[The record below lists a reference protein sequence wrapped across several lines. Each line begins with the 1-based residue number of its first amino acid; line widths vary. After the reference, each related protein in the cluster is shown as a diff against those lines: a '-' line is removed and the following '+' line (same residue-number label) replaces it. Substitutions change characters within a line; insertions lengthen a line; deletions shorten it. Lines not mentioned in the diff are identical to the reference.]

1 MKTKRVGSSASTLGL
16 GQTTRYG
23 KLPLHS
29 SAKELNLLLWIQRVL
44 PSISFVLAV
53 SLLLLATGVKA
64 QPNPCDWL
72 GKSPATVEPVPGGP
86 VTYRM
91 TADYFNRTIDGGF
104 IDNTRVVGECTQGLP
119 EGKERWN
126 NCSIT
131 TSHQPDGAYPEP
143 TPLTYIENF
152 EFIPGYQI
160 SEASAFPGWPENSF
174 HAKNLV
180 WDMLAFEAFGLSHFD
195 KLVLNTRIKPADIDG
210 VVNLAGQG
218 SFENRNSTVRW
229 MGVTSLNNIP
239 CAVLEYRQM
248 HGKVEVEMTGFKM
261 KGRSHYWGTIWI
273 SLLTRR
279 MERAEMTEDV
289 LSYIEFQD
297 QPGIR
302 TNTLREI
309 TVEIIK

>member
-1 MKTKRVGSSASTLGL
+1 MPENV
-16 GQTTRYG
+16 TR
-23 KLPLHS
+23 KCWSHCLQHF
-29 SAKELNLLLWIQRVL
+29 
-44 PSISFVLAV
+44 SFGV
-53 SLLLLATGVKA
+53 SLLFLSSGIQA
-64 QPNPCDWL
+64 QPDPCDWL
-72 GKSPATVEPVPGGP
+72 GKSPATVKTVPGGP

-91 TADYFNRTIDGGF
+91 TADYYNRTIDGGF

-119 EGKERWN
+119 EGKVRWN
-126 NCSIT
+126 NCSVA
-131 TSHQPDGAYPEP
+131 TSHQPDGAYPNP

-152 EFIPGYQI
+152 EFVPGYQL
-160 SEASAFPGWPENSF
+160 SEASTFAGWPENSF

-180 WDMLAFEAFGLSHFD
+180 WDMLAFEAFGLAHFD
-195 KLVLNTRIKPADIDG
+195 QLVLNTRIKPAEIDG

-229 MGVTSLNNIP
+229 MGVTTLNNIP

-261 KGRSHYWGTIWI
+261 KGRSHYWGTLWI

-279 MERAEMTEDV
+279 LERAEMTEDV
-289 LSYIEFQD
+289 LSFIEFQD

-309 TVEIIK
+309 TVEKIK

>member
-195 KLVLNTRIKPADIDG
+195 KLVLNTRIKPAEIDG

-229 MGVTSLNNIP
+229 MGVTTLNNIP

-279 MERAEMTEDV
+279 LERAEMTEDV

>member
-195 KLVLNTRIKPADIDG
+195 KLVLNTRIKPAEIDG

-229 MGVTSLNNIP
+229 MGVTTLNNIP

>member
-1 MKTKRVGSSASTLGL
+1 MKTKRVGSSVSTLGL

-195 KLVLNTRIKPADIDG
+195 KLVLNTRIKPAEIDG

-229 MGVTSLNNIP
+229 MGVTTLNNIP

-248 HGKVEVEMTGFKM
+248 DGKVEVEMTGFKM

-289 LSYIEFQD
+289 LSHIEFQD
-297 QPGIR
+297 QPGIW

-309 TVEIIK
+309 TVEKIK

>member
-1 MKTKRVGSSASTLGL
+1 MKTKNYLSSKTISLPFFFVGVFLLFLSSGI
-16 GQTTRYG
+16 
-23 KLPLHS
+23 H
-29 SAKELNLLLWIQRVL
+29 
-44 PSISFVLAV
+44 
-53 SLLLLATGVKA
+53 A
-64 QPNPCDWL
+64 QPDPCLWL
-72 GKSPATVEPVPGGP
+72 GKGLPGVVPVNDGP

-91 TADYFNRTIDGGF
+91 TADYYNRTIDGGF

-131 TSHQPDGAYPEP
+131 TSRQPDGAYPEP

-160 SEASAFPGWPENSF
+160 SEASAFTGWPENSF

-180 WDMLAFEAFGLSHFD
+180 WDMLAFEAFGLAHFD
-195 KLVLNTRIKPADIDG
+195 QLVLNTRVKPAKIDG

-229 MGVTSLNNIP
+229 MGVTTLDSIP

-248 HGKVEVEMTGFKM
+248 EGKVEVELTGFKM

-289 LSYIEFQD
+289 LSHIEFQD
-297 QPGIR
+297 QPGIW

-309 TVEIIK
+309 TVEKIK